1 MNTYALLRS
10 GGKPTAE
17 ESMKNYD
24 GNICRC
30 TGYRNLVQA
39 SPRQLSP
46 IGLKPE
52 VAPCLVVLSFGS
64 VNMCIYIYVTCA

>member
-1 MNTYALLRS
+1 MNTYALLRA

-30 TGYRNLVQA
+30 TGYRNLVQ
-39 SPRQLSP
+39 
-46 IGLKPE
+46 
-52 VAPCLVVLSFGS
+52 VGS
-64 VNMCIYIYVTCA
+64 VGARKLVSTAQNERVPKMALWKKSGRRHLQEY